1 MNGSILQY
9 FRKALLDLRAEMPV
23 KLSLG
28 PPAVLQG
35 ALNTTKVFKAP
46 CYPIGAAEQIP

>member
-1 MNGSILQY
+1 MNGSVLQY
-9 FRKALLDLRAEMPV
+9 FQKALFDLRAEMPV

-35 ALNTTKVFKAP
+35 ALNTIIVFNAP
-46 CYPIGAAEQIP
+46 CYPIGSAQ